1 MKYARLVWMNLM
13 RRKGR
18 TALTVLS
25 VMVAMFLFA
34 GLRSVLTTLDA
45 SEQIGSESRLVV
57 TNNIGITFLLP
68 DAYANRI
75 AAVDGV
81 KDVTWANWFGAQ
93 YIDARNFFAQFAV
106 DADSYFRIYPEFQI
120 PPDQYKA
127 FMQERTGAIVGR
139 GLMERFGWHLG
150 QTVTLKGT
158 IFPGDWDFVIRGVYV
173 PTDPSYGDQNF
184 YFHYAYLYEGTNHQI
199 SPGWYMVQLADPSR
213 APEVSQA
220 IDATFKNSSA
230 PTKTETERAMQ
241 AGFVT
246 MWGNVAFLVRA
257 VGTAVFFAILMVAAN
272 TMMMA
277 ARERV
282 NEVAILK
289 TLGFGEGLLAGLVL
303 VEALVITVLGGALG
317 LFGAKAV
324 IDGTHALNTIFP
336 GFSVTMGT
344 IGLGLAIAVV
354 LGLVSGAI
362 PAWRAGRLSVIEALR
377 HVA

>member
-18 TALTVLS
+18 TLLTALS

-34 GLRSVLTTLDA
+34 ALRSVLTTLKA
-45 SEQIGSESRLVV
+45 SEKIGSESRLVV
-57 TNNIGITFLLP
+57 TNNIGFTFPLP
-68 DAYANRI
+68 ESYANRI
-75 AAVDGV
+75 AAVEGV
-81 KDVTWANWFGAQ
+81 KAVTWANWFGAQ
-93 YIDARNFFAQFAV
+93 YVDDKNFFAQFAV
-106 DADSYFRIYPEFQI
+106 DAESYFPMYPEIQV
-120 PPDQYKA
+120 PPEQFKA
-127 FMQERTGAIVGR
+127 FMQERTAAIVGK
-139 GLMERFGWHLG
+139 GLMERFGWRLG
-150 QTVTLKGT
+150 QTITLKGT
-158 IFPGDWDFVIRGVYV
+158 IFPGNWDFVIRGVYV
-173 PTDPSYGDQNF
+173 PTDPSYGDQSL
-184 YFHYAYLYEGTNHQI
+184 YFHYKYLYEMSNHQI
-199 SPGWYMVQLADPSR
+199 SPGWYMLQLTDPSR
-213 APEVSQA
+213 APEVSKA
-220 IDATFKNSSA
+220 IDAMFKNSSA

-257 VGTAVFFAILMVAAN
+257 VGTAVFFAILSVAAN

-289 TLGFGEGLLAGLVL
+289 TVGFGDGLLASLVMI
-303 VEALVITVLGGALG
+303 EALVITVLGGAIG
-317 LFGAKAV
+317 LFGAKAI
-324 IDGTHALNTIFP
+324 IDNSQALNSFFP

-344 IGLGLAIAVV
+344 IGLGLAIAAV

-362 PAWRAGRLSVIEALR
+362 PAWRAGKLSVVDALR